1 MASAEDDD
9 ADGSMCSM
17 KVVVNCV
24 GDFGARIYRLE
35 LIRKVPVGPQ
45 NSAGV
50 VLPPSDD
57 VVFLPLSANKQKATP
72 SSIEAI
78 VPRRE
83 YQAVCVGCRRTEL
96 SQRCCERGPSHRSAL
111 CHQRVSNIRQRGGS
125 DDDEAVKATKTT
137 RVGHLYSFAG
147 VVSCK

>member
-57 VVFLPLSANKQKATP
+57 VVFHPLSANKQTKSNTLFYRGHSTSQRIP
-72 SSIEAI
+72 SS
-78 VPRRE
+78 
-83 YQAVCVGCRRTEL
+83 
-96 SQRCCERGPSHRSAL
+96 L
-111 CHQRVSNIRQRGGS
+111 CG
-125 DDDEAVKATKTT
+125 
-137 RVGHLYSFAG
+137 L
-147 VVSCK
+147 